1 MGWHLEIS
9 IIITKGSIKNGQSKE
24 TGNNRVHKT
33 KTRKTKTQHNMH
45 HYAETNTN
53 NVNKI

>member
-33 KTRKTKTQHNMH
+33 KTRKTKIQHNM
-45 HYAETNTN
+45 TSLCG
-53 NVNKI
+53 NKHK